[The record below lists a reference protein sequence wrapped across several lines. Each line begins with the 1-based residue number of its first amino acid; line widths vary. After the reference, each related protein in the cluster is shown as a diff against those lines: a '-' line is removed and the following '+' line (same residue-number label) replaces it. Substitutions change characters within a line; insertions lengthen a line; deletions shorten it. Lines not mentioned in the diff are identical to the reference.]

1 MIHLR
6 EKVSEATEER
16 KRSKLRLRC
25 ARVKVARVLVDKR
38 YKITLGRTE
47 TCSVA
52 NIQAQLC
59 VL

>member
-1 MIHLR
+1 MTNLK

-16 KRSKLRLRC
+16 KMSKLTLNC
-25 ARVKVARVLVDKR
+25 ARVEVDKR
-38 YKITLGRTE
+38 YKVTSSETQ

-52 NIQAQLC
+52 NIHTQFC